1 MKIDKAAVKA
11 ELDADTRDVSA
22 LWNRAV
28 QDYNATTGI
37 PLAQPHFKDAQE
49 MMKFGNEGAE
59 QFQSWRH
66 GDKRVDKLRSLF
78 MQNIDFIETGAKQ
91 LIAAATPA
99 FPPAAA
105 IGTALTF
112 VLTGCKGQSAD
123 YDAIVNFFEDMNNFL
138 QRVTIIEK
146 RVPRKKAY
154 QNALM
159 DVFSSLLH
167 MCAVAH
173 KFIKLGRFS
182 KFSPCVYC
190 LPLTVEQRSGPS
202 IRF

>member
-1 MKIDKAAVKA
+1 MTIDKVAVKA
-11 ELDADTRDVSA
+11 ELDADNRNVSD
-22 LWNRAV
+22 LWNKAV
-28 QDYNATTGI
+28 QGYNITTGI
-37 PLAQPHFKDAQE
+37 PLATPHFKNTQD
-49 MMKFGNEGAE
+49 MINFGNEGAE

-78 MQNIDFIETGAKQ
+78 MQDIDFIEVGAKQ
-91 LIAAATPA
+91 LIVAATPA

-105 IGTALTF
+105 IGTAMTL
-112 VLTGCKGQSAD
+112 VLSGCRGQTAD
-123 YDAIVNFFEDMNNFL
+123 DDAVVNFFEDMNNFL

-173 KFIKLGRFS
+173 KFIALGRFS
-182 KFSPCVYC
+182 KCALF
-190 LPLTVEQRSGPS
+190 TAA
-202 IRF
+202 

>member
-1 MKIDKAAVKA
+1 MTIDKAAVKA
-11 ELDADTRDVSA
+11 ELDADTRNISG
-22 LWNRAV
+22 LWNQAV
-28 QDYNATTGI
+28 QAYNATTGI
-37 PLAQPHFKDAQE
+37 PLAAPHFKDTKD
-49 MMKFGNEGAE
+49 MIKFGTEGAE

-78 MQNIDFIETGAKQ
+78 MQNIDFIEAGAKQ
-91 LIAAATPA
+91 LVAAASA
-99 FPPAAA
+99 SFPPAAA
-105 IGTALTF
+105 IGTAMTL
-112 VLTGCKGQSAD
+112 VLSGVKGQKAD
-123 YDAIVNFFEDMNNFL
+123 YDAVVNFFEDMNNFL

-173 KFIKLGRFS
+173 KFIALGRFS
-182 KFSPCVYC
+182 TYI
-190 LPLTVEQRSGPS
+190 TT
-202 IRF
+202 